1 MLRSLWTAATGM
13 AAQQYNIDTI
23 SNNLANVNTTA
34 FKKSRAEFQDLLYQ
48 TIRPA
53 GMTNSMGTQFPTPIE
68 IGHGTKLSAT
78 QKSFIQGNLVQTDNP
93 LDLSVQGAGFFAI
106 QNPNGDVAYTRDGS
120 FKVDGTGNLV
130 TSSGYSLIPAITIP
144 QNTSAVVIREN
155 GDIMV
160 TVPNQTDAQN
170 VGSIRLTNFI
180 NPAGLESLGGNL
192 YKETEASGEA
202 VDGTPGTAGFGALTQ
217 GQLEASNVSVV
228 EEMVNI
234 ITSQRAYE
242 INAKA
247 ITTSDQ
253 MLTTANNLKST

>member
-53 GMTNSMGTQFPTPIE
+53 GMTNNMGTQYPTPIE
-68 IGHGTKLSAT
+68 IGHGTKISST

-93 LDLSVQGAGFFAI
+93 LDLSIQGAGFFMI
-106 QNPNGDVAYTRDGS
+106 QNPNGEVAYTRDGS
-120 FKVDGTGNLV
+120 FKVDGSGNLV
-130 TSSGYSLIPAITIP
+130 TSNGYSMMPEVALPTD
-144 QNTSAVVIREN
+144 TSAVVIREN
-155 GDIMV
+155 GDIVV
-160 TVPNQTDAQN
+160 TVSGQTEGQTIGQIKLA
-170 VGSIRLTNFI
+170 NFI

-192 YKETEASGEA
+192 YKETEASGGPVEG
-202 VDGTPGTAGFGALTQ
+202 VPGISGFGALTQ
-217 GQLEASNVSVV
+217 GQLEASNVKVV
-228 EEMVNI
+228 EEMVNL

-253 MLTTANNLKST
+253 MLSTANNLKSS